1 MSEFNFNISLSVLNH
16 LGRNLYRNFI
26 TVLGEAISNAWDAD
40 AKNVWID
47 IDKEN
52 NNMTVKDD
60 GVGMTEDDFQNKF
73 LKIGYSKRKNNS
85 FKSSL
90 GRPFIGRKGIG
101 KLALLSCAKQ
111 IEIVTKTEFSN
122 TTGGLI
128 DNGELDEAIKD
139 DVNANDY
146 TLKPLSQE
154 SLKAFGNPK
163 SGTLIYFNKISEEI
177 YNTID
182 YIKKAIALY
191 FRFSI
196 IDKDFKIYVNDEAIN
211 EKELE
216 ELAHSTQFVWT
227 LNGYSDVFLNVKDS
241 IKNVKA
247 IVPKNSNLKVSGFIA
262 TTEKPKD
269 IKIRGTN
276 EKVTLDLFV
285 NGRLREKDILKHI
298 PTARIV
304 ESYTYGQIFF
314 DELDVGD
321 CPDIFT
327 SSRESVVANDSSF
340 NELLV
345 ELKRIYANIIQEWD
359 DLRRKYG
366 FDGDSENP
374 TISKK
379 ARKAEELYRTT
390 MKDMNLGVNIS
401 KQDTIVEK
409 WANELAEESQFNIPS
424 YTECFISE
432 NLLRKYIEY
441 KKLPLS
447 KEAIEE
453 AKKWKDKHKEDK
465 NKANISYSI
474 RQNENDIYY
483 LDMDH
488 LANFVDKATDK
499 IKTPGI
505 SRSAIVYKP
514 LRDAVGHTSIISPLA
529 KTNLSVEFENIKAR
543 LGEIIK
549 ETQKEQKDQEKK
561 TD

>member
-1 MSEFNFNISLSVLNH
+1 MSNFNFNISLSVLNH

-40 AKNVWID
+40 AKNVWIT
-47 IDKEN
+47 IDKDAN
-52 NNMTVKDD
+52 SMIVKDD
-60 GVGMTEDDFQNKF
+60 GIGMTDDDFQNKF

-85 FKSSL
+85 FNSPL

-101 KLALLSCAKQ
+101 KLALLSCAQQ
-111 IEIVTKTEFSN
+111 IQIVTKCKN
-122 TTGGLI
+122 TKITGGLI

-139 DVNANDY
+139 DINANEY
-146 TLKPLSQE
+146 ILKHLSQDAIT
-154 SLKAFGNPK
+154 AFGNQQN
-163 SGTLIYFNKISEEI
+163 GTLIYFNNITEEI
-177 YNTID
+177 HNTID
-182 YIKKAIALY
+182 YIRKAIALY

-196 IDKDFKIYVNDEAIN
+196 IDKDFKIYVNNDLIN

-216 ELAHSTQFVWT
+216 ELAQSTQFVWI
-227 LNGYSDVFLNVKDS
+227 LNGYSDNYLNAQNS
-241 IKNVKA
+241 IKNIKA
-247 IVPKNSNLKVSGFIA
+247 TISKKTNLRVSGFIA
-262 TTEKPKD
+262 TTEKPRD

-314 DELDVGD
+314 DELDTGD

-327 SSRESVVANDSSF
+327 SSRESVVANDTKF
-340 NELLV
+340 NDLLT
-345 ELKRIYANIIQEWD
+345 ELKKIYANIIEEWD
-359 DLRRKYG
+359 TLRRKFG
-366 FDGDSENP
+366 FDGDVDNT

-390 MKDMNLGVNIS
+390 MKDMNLGVNIA
-401 KQDTIVEK
+401 KQDTVVEK

-432 NLLRKYIEY
+432 NLLRKYIEF

-453 AKKWKDKHKEDK
+453 AAKWKERHKEDK
-465 NKANISYSI
+465 NKANISYTI

-499 IKTPGI
+499 LKTPGI
-505 SRSAIVYKP
+505 SRSAVVYKP
-514 LRDAVGHTSIISPLA
+514 LRDAVGHTSIISNLA

-543 LGEIIK
+543 LGEILK
-549 ETQKEQKDQEKK
+549 ATQEEQKKSKK
-561 TD
+561 ED